1 MEMISLIYKILL
13 IALIWVYICDLS
25 GIVAEIR
32 HVMAKL
38 LKIHESNMPSLKP
51 FSCSQC
57 MTFWTGLFYV
67 ILADSFS
74 LASIVVVCMFAF
86 FTTTIRGLLQ
96 AVKEYVERFINKI

>member
-1 MEMISLIYKILL
+1 MDMIALTNIFFIS
-13 IALIWVYICDLS
+13 LIWVYICDLS

-32 HVMAKL
+32 HGLAKL

-67 ILADSFS
+67 IFADSFS
-74 LASIVVVCMFAF
+74 LASIVVVCLFAF

-96 AVKEYVERFINKI
+96 AAKDFVESLINKI

>member
-1 MEMISLIYKILL
+1 MEMIVLMCKILL

-67 ILADSFS
+67 IFADSFS

-86 FTTTIRGLLQ
+86 FTTTLRGLLQ

>member
-1 MEMISLIYKILL
+1 MEMIVLMCKILL

-67 ILADSFS
+67 ISADSFS
-74 LASIVVVCMFAF
+74 LASIVVVCLFAF

>member
-1 MEMISLIYKILL
+1 MIALIYKILL

-25 GIVAEIR
+25 GIVTEIS
-32 HVMAKL
+32 HCFAKL

-67 ILADSFS
+67 IFADSFS
-74 LASIVVVCMFAF
+74 LASIVVVCLFAF
-86 FTTTIRGLLQ
+86 FTTTLRGLLQ

>member
-1 MEMISLIYKILL
+1 MEMIALIYKILL

-67 ILADSFS
+67 IFADSFS
-74 LASIVVVCMFAF
+74 LASIAVVCLFAF
-86 FTTTIRGLLQ
+86 FTTTLRGLLQ

>member
-1 MEMISLIYKILL
+1 MDMIALTNIFFIS
-13 IALIWVYICDLS
+13 LIWVYICDLS

-67 ILADSFS
+67 IFADSFS
-74 LASIVVVCMFAF
+74 LASIVVVCLFAF

>member
-1 MEMISLIYKILL
+1 MEMIALIYKILL

>member
-1 MEMISLIYKILL
+1 MDMIVLIYKILL

-32 HVMAKL
+32 HGLAKL

-67 ILADSFS
+67 TYVGSFS
-74 LASIVVVCMFAF
+74 LTSVVVVCLFAF

-96 AVKEYVERFINKI
+96 AAKDFVESLINKI

>member
-1 MEMISLIYKILL
+1 MEMIALIYKILL

-32 HVMAKL
+32 RGLAKL

-67 ILADSFS
+67 IFADSFS

>member
-1 MEMISLIYKILL
+1 MEMIVLMCKILL
-13 IALIWVYICDLS
+13 IALFWVYICDLS

-67 ILADSFS
+67 IFADSFS
-74 LASIVVVCMFAF
+74 LASIVVVCLFAF

>member
-1 MEMISLIYKILL
+1 MIVLMCKILF

-25 GIVAEIR
+25 GIVPEIR
-32 HVMAKL
+32 HGLAKL

-57 MTFWTGLFYV
+57 MTFWTGMFYV
-67 ILADSFS
+67 IFADSFS
-74 LASIVVVCMFAF
+74 LASIVVVCLFSF

-96 AVKEYVERFINKI
+96 AVKEVVERFINKI